1 MKHIVA
7 LEIGSSKIK
16 GSVGAVSPDGV
27 LTVLAVEEMPVSG
40 IVRYGRIQNVQ
51 DVSTV
56 IHDIIRKLEN
66 NPAVAPR
73 KIIDVYVALGGRSF
87 GSITAESTLRLPAE
101 VEITAQAIERLKNE
115 AQYNLVT
122 DKEVVAFI
130 PRSYM
135 VDNAVVSSVV
145 GTYGN
150 TLSGVFTTL
159 VCSPDN
165 KRNLERI
172 KFSGERAVGRYYVPR
187 VVAVGELVLTDNERQ
202 LGCML
207 VDCGAETT
215 TVAIYKDGV
224 VQYVA
229 TLPLGSRN
237 ITRDLCVGLSMTE
250 ENAELLKRT
259 KGTAMIDRA
268 AGEVPDEGALELN
281 NYVQA
286 RAGEIIANVIN
297 QLSTAG
303 FKSADLP
310 AGIIVTGNGAK
321 LNNFNRLLETQSK
334 MAVRGASIDSAVIR
348 FANPGICA
356 PDQIDIVSLL
366 SYALRHD
373 AADCLEAVQ
382 PQQPERHGDVCRP
395 ATPGGGRREVDE
407 DSLLVDDPDDDEQ
420 PQPEK
425 PRKNADDDDFIVDD
439 DDRGG
444 NKTATK
450 RRGLLDGMKKIGTW
464 FLQTPDDGEDDE

>member
-27 LTVLAVEEMPVSG
+27 MTVLAVEEIPVSG

-73 KIIDVYVALGGRSF
+73 KIIEVYVAFGGRSF
-87 GSITAESTLRLPAE
+87 GSMTAEGTLRLPAE

-115 AQYNLVT
+115 ARYNLVT

-135 VDNAVVSSVV
+135 VDNAVATSVV

-165 KRNLERI
+165 KRNLERVR
-172 KFSGERAVGRYYVPR
+172 FYGDRAMARNYVPR

-215 TVAIYKDGV
+215 CVAIYKDGV
-224 VQYVA
+224 LQYVA
-229 TLPLGSRN
+229 TLPVGSRN
-237 ITRDLCVGLSMTE
+237 ITRDLCAGLSMTE

-268 AGEVPDEGALELN
+268 AGEIPDESALELN

-297 QLSTAG
+297 QLSAAG
-303 FKSADLP
+303 FKAADLP

-334 MAVRGASIDSAVIR
+334 MAVRNASVDGATIR
-348 FANPGICA
+348 FADAAIHA
-356 PDQIDIVSLL
+356 PDQIDIVSILN
-366 SYALRHD
+366 YAQKNG
-373 AADCLEAVQ
+373 ATECLEAAQAPVGQ
-382 PQQPERHGDVCRP
+382 PVGGTAYDPVTR
-395 ATPGGGRREVDE
+395 GGGRRQVDE
-407 DSLLVDDPDDDEQ
+407 ENLLKDDPDDNVQTAGDAPGHVDE
-420 PQPEK
+420 E
-425 PRKNADDDDFIVDD
+425 DFIVDD
-439 DDRGG
+439 DDAGR
-444 NKTATK
+444 KDVRE
-450 RRGLLDGMKKIGTW
+450 RRGLLDGIKKLGAW
-464 FLQTPDDGEDDE
+464 FLQTPDDGEEEE